1 MQETKNG
8 HQKEQVGNVVCTL
21 MRMKTK
27 KSASLEMKSK
37 GVNENE
43 LKLHECNQLSKED

>member
-1 MQETKNG
+1 MKNG
-8 HQKEQVGNVVCTL
+8 HQKGQVGNVVCTL
-21 MRMKTK
+21 MWMKTK
-27 KSASLEMKSK
+27 KSASLEMKIK